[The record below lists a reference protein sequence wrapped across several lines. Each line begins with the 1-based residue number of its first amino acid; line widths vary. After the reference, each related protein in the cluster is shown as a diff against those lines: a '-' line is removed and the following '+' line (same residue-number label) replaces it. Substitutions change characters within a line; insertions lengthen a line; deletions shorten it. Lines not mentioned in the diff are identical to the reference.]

1 MMVSGAKRLEIRW
14 KLVYKTI
21 FEPNIILC
29 QNRIIRRIGVEMKI
43 DAIMLDPKDN
53 VVTCVRDVAAGET
66 VCYRNGDAFLN
77 VDAKENIPFGHKI
90 ALEEVA
96 KEAEIYKYGE
106 LIGKAMSPIG
116 KGCLVD
122 HKNIYSVPRDYES
135 EYVPEA

>member
-1 MMVSGAKRLEIRW
+1 
-14 KLVYKTI
+14 
-21 FEPNIILC
+21 
-29 QNRIIRRIGVEMKI
+29 MKI

-66 VCYRNGDAFLN
+66 VSYRNGDAFLN

-90 ALEEVA
+90 ALEDVA
-96 KEAEIYKYGE
+96 KEAEIDKYGV

>member
-1 MMVSGAKRLEIRW
+1 
-14 KLVYKTI
+14 
-21 FEPNIILC
+21 
-29 QNRIIRRIGVEMKI
+29 MKI

-106 LIGKAMSPIG
+106 LIGK
-116 KGCLVD
+116 GCLVD